1 MWILILTLF
10 ASNSGA
16 AIATIP
22 NFETQQHCEI
32 AKQKWL
38 SSQINRS
45 DSKWRKNAFK
55 AVCVEVPN
63 SATEFFY
70 DSLGG

>member
-22 NFETQQHCEI
+22 NFETQQQCEI

-38 SSQINRS
+38 SSQINKS
-45 DSKWRKNAFK
+45 NSMWRKDASK
-55 AVCVEVPN
+55 AVCIEVSSSYHN
-63 SATEFFY
+63 
-70 DSLGG
+70 